1 MRRPVMVSAF
11 LYGRMFVMLM
21 PVLIDSVLV
30 E

>member
-11 LYGRMFVMLM
+11 LYGKMSVMLM